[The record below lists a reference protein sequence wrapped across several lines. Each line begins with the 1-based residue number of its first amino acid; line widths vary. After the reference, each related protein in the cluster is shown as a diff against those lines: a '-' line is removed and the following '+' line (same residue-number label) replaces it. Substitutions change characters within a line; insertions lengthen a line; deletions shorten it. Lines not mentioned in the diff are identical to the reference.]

1 MEVESNL
8 FQALNRNNY
17 SVNIKYKERSRAITL
32 NIKDDKNVEIRMK
45 ILFNI
50 ITSKQL
56 CTMKEEDLMTTKER
70 LAR

>member
-17 SVNIKYKERSRAITL
+17 SVNLKYKERSRAITL